1 MGLQL
6 ELLLELLLHKLL
18 LLLLFLLR
26 LSQLLLLLHLLGE
39 GLLLEHLGRLALQ
52 FFHAR
57 LVRLIEDAL
66 VFLSLGLYFALSGLH
81 PIVALLFHVALL
93 LQQLETFGLQLEALL
108 FQLFGRCLGRSH
120 AVEHGWSHSL
130 TGSMRSGHSHR
141 GRTET

>member
-18 LLLLFLLR
+18 LLLLFLLWW
-26 LSQLLLLLHLLGE
+26 SQLLLLLDLLGE

-66 VFLSLGLYFALSGLH
+66 VFQSLGLYFVLSGQH
-81 PIVALLFHVALL
+81 PVVALL
-93 LQQLETFGLQLEALL
+93 LHVRLL
-108 FQLFGRCLGRSH
+108 LC
-120 AVEHGWSHSL
+120 
-130 TGSMRSGHSHR
+130 
-141 GRTET
+141 